1 MTLPN
6 GRGSR
11 EYGKFAET
19 LRGET
24 AVAVMN
30 LDESIVETFNI
41 TDSGDTEIL
50 ASPGEEKSRRIMGI
64 QISNADSSPVTVS
77 LKAGSDGD
85 TLFTHSLAA
94 KGNVDI
100 NLVGR
105 HWKLTVN
112 QPLYVN
118 LDGSGNVYVTIQYV
132 GALAAQE
139 VETLSDSL
147 TIAEQLANTITLSL
161 SESENISESI
171 NIPA

>member
-64 QISNADSSPVTVS
+64 QISNADSSSVTVS

>member
-1 MTLPN
+1 MILPD
-6 GRGSR
+6 GKGAR
-11 EYGKFAET
+11 EYGKFAQT

-30 LDESIVETFNI
+30 LDESIVETFNV

-64 QISNADSSPVTVS
+64 QISNADDSNVTVS

-85 TLFTHSLAA
+85 ALFTHSLAA
-94 KGNVDI
+94 QGNVDL

-105 HWKLTVN
+105 HWRLTVN

-118 LDGSGNVYVTIQYV
+118 LSGVSDVYVTIQHV

-139 VETLSDSL
+139 IETLSDSL
-147 TIAEQLANTITLSL
+147 SIAEEINSVEVKKSVDDSL
-161 SESENISESI
+161 NIGESI
-171 NIPA
+171 E